1 MKSIVRYLTIAIVA
15 AALSMS
21 TAFAGECCKETA
33 AKVKAGELCPKCMK
47 ADAPACCKETA
58 KKAMKGKEAKMCKA
72 CVEKHKSQDQS
83 KEQSK

>member
-1 MKSIVRYLTIAIVA
+1 MKSIVRYLSVIIVA

-47 ADAPACCKETA
+47 ADAPMCCKKTA
-58 KKAMKGKEAKMCKA
+58 EKAMKSKDAKMCKT
-72 CVEKHKSQDQS
+72 CMEKSKEKES
-83 KEQSK
+83 KEQAK